1 MIKIPKYRHFQNF
14 HSIAKKK
21 KYKQAAIKILFKR
34 ENSFD
39 AVYSGTENN

>member
-21 KYKQAAIKILFKR
+21 YKQAAIKILFKR
-34 ENSFD
+34 KNSFD
-39 AVYSGTENN
+39 AVYLYTENN